1 MNFKIPAIPLYY
13 GIGITSL
20 KRKYFINGVVFGG
33 IVGSRVVSVI
43 RLVEAFVNKKVNACG
58 ISEHG
63 CCLSNVNITV

>member
-1 MNFKIPAIPLYY
+1 MNVKISAIPLYY

-20 KRKYFINGVVFGG
+20 KRKYFINDVG

-63 CCLSNVNITV
+63 CYLSNGNITV